1 MMTNKTFEI
10 KVDDYLTED
19 EIKDIVIYEV
29 RSSVKSRNEENLTR
43 IIKNASHY
51 WFRDIVSEVMG
62 ENFNEKIE
70 EQVKEILSKVSEYT
84 VIRDGSYGGNQS
96 KAYLLIQEYVEKHKS
111 ILEDKVKEKLEN
123 LSEFDI
129 LRYEG
134 REEIAD
140 SVSQAIYDVMMR
152 GVAHDNE

>member
-1 MMTNKTFEI
+1 MNESKFEI
-10 KVDDYLTED
+10 NVRDYLSDED
-19 EIKDIVIYEV
+19 ILEIVKDEV
-29 RSSVKSRNEENLTR
+29 RNSIRINDEKNLTR

-84 VIRDGSYGGNQS
+84 IVRDGSYGENPS

-111 ILEDKVKEKLEN
+111 ILENRVKEKIEN
-123 LSEFDI
+123 LSEFDV
-129 LRYEG
+129 LSYDG
-134 REEIAD
+134 REEIAS
-140 SVSQAIYDVMMR
+140 SVSQAIYDVVMR
-152 GVAHDNE
+152 GVAYDDE

>member
-1 MMTNKTFEI
+1 MNEI
-10 KVDDYLTED
+10 KLEINVRDYLSDED
-19 EIKDIVIYEV
+19 ILEIVKDEV
-29 RSSVKSRNEENLTR
+29 RNSIRNNNEDNLTR

-84 VIRDGSYGGNQS
+84 IVRDGSYGENPS

-111 ILEDKVKEKLEN
+111 ILENRVKEKIGN
-123 LSEFDI
+123 LSEFNV
-129 LRYEG
+129 LGYEG
-134 REEIAD
+134 REQIAN
-140 SVSQAIYDVMMR
+140 SVSQAIYDVVMR
-152 GVAHDNE
+152 GAVHDDE

>member
-1 MMTNKTFEI
+1 MTNKTFEI

-19 EIKDIVIYEV
+19 EIKDIVIDEV
-29 RSSVKSRNEENLTR
+29 RSSVRSRNEENLTR

-70 EQVKEILSKVSEYT
+70 EQVKEILSKVSSYT
-84 VIRDGSYGGNQS
+84 IIRDGSYGEKPS

-111 ILEDKVKEKLEN
+111 ILENRVKEKIES
-123 LSEFDI
+123 LSEFDV
-129 LRYEG
+129 LGYEG
-134 REEIAD
+134 REQIAS
-140 SVSQAIYDVMMR
+140 SVSQAIYDVVMR
-152 GVAHDNE
+152 GVAHDDE

>member
-1 MMTNKTFEI
+1 MTNKTFEI

-19 EIKDIVIYEV
+19 EIKDIVIDEV
-29 RSSVKSRNEENLTR
+29 RSSVRSRNEENLTR

-70 EQVKEILSKVSEYT
+70 EQVKEILSKVSSYT
-84 VIRDGSYGGNQS
+84 IIRDGSYGEKPS
-96 KAYLLIQEYVEKHKS
+96 KVYLLIQEYVEKHKS
-111 ILEDKVKEKLEN
+111 ILENRVKEKIEN
-123 LSEFDI
+123 LSEFNI
-129 LRYEG
+129 LGYEG
-134 REEIAD
+134 REEIAN
-140 SVSQAIYDVMMR
+140 SVSQAIYDVVMR

>member
-1 MMTNKTFEI
+1 MTNKTFEI

-19 EIKDIVIYEV
+19 EIKGIVIDEV
-29 RSSVKSRNEENLTR
+29 RSSVRSRNEENLTR

-70 EQVKEILSKVSEYT
+70 EQVKEILSKVSSYT
-84 VIRDGSYGGNQS
+84 VIRGGSYGENPS
-96 KAYLLIQEYVEKHKS
+96 KAYLLIQEYAEKHKS
-111 ILEDKVKEKLEN
+111 ILENRVKEKIEN
-123 LSEFDI
+123 LSEFDV
-129 LRYEG
+129 LGYEG
-134 REEIAD
+134 REEIAN
-140 SVSQAIYDVMMR
+140 SVSQAIYDVVMR

>member
-1 MMTNKTFEI
+1 MTNKTFEI

-19 EIKDIVIYEV
+19 EIKDIVIDEV
-29 RSSVKSRNEENLTR
+29 RSSVRSRDEENLTR

-70 EQVKEILSKVSEYT
+70 EQVKEILSKVSSYT
-84 VIRDGSYGGNQS
+84 IIRDGSYGGNPS

-111 ILEDKVKEKLEN
+111 ILENRVKEKIEN
-123 LSEFDI
+123 LSEFNVI
-129 LRYEG
+129 GCEG
-134 REEIAD
+134 REEIAN
-140 SVSQAIYDVMMR
+140 SVSQAIYDVVMR

>member
-1 MMTNKTFEI
+1 MTNKTFEI

-19 EIKDIVIYEV
+19 EIKDIVIDEV
-29 RSSVKSRNEENLTR
+29 RSSVRSRNEENLTR

-51 WFRDIVSEVMG
+51 WFHDIVSEVMG

-70 EQVKEILSKVSEYT
+70 EQVKEILSKVSSYT
-84 VIRDGSYGGNQS
+84 VIRDGSYGEKPS
-96 KAYLLIQEYVEKHKS
+96 KAYLLMQEYVEKHKS
-111 ILEDKVKEKLEN
+111 ILEDKVKKTLEN

>member
-1 MMTNKTFEI
+1 MTNKTFEI

-19 EIKDIVIYEV
+19 EIKDIVIDEV
-29 RSSVKSRNEENLTR
+29 RSSVRSRNEENLTR

-70 EQVKEILSKVSEYT
+70 EQVKEILSEVSSYT
-84 VIRDGSYGGNQS
+84 IIRDGCYGEKQS
-96 KAYLLIQEYVEKHKS
+96 KAYLLMQEYVEKHKS
-111 ILEDKVKEKLEN
+111 ILENRVKEKIEN

-129 LRYEG
+129 LGYEG
-134 REEIAD
+134 REQIAN
-140 SVSQAIYDVMMR
+140 SVSQAIYDVVMR
-152 GVAHDNE
+152 GVAHDDE

>member
-1 MMTNKTFEI
+1 MTNKTFEI

-19 EIKDIVIYEV
+19 EIKDIVIDEV
-29 RSSVKSRNEENLTR
+29 RSSVRSRNEENLTR

-70 EQVKEILSKVSEYT
+70 EQVKEILSKVSSYT
-84 VIRDGSYGGNQS
+84 VIRDGSYGEKPS

-111 ILEDKVKEKLEN
+111 ILENRVKEKIEN
-123 LSEFDI
+123 LSEFDV
-129 LRYEG
+129 LGYEG
-134 REEIAD
+134 REQIAS
-140 SVSQAIYDVMMR
+140 SVSQAIYDVVMR
-152 GVAHDNE
+152 GVAHDDE

>member
-1 MMTNKTFEI
+1 MTNKTFEI

-19 EIKDIVIYEV
+19 EIKDIVIDEV
-29 RSSVKSRNEENLTR
+29 RNSVRCRDEENLTR

-70 EQVKEILSKVSEYT
+70 EQVKEILSKVSSYT
-84 VIRDGSYGGNQS
+84 IIRDGSYGEKPS

-111 ILEDKVKEKLEN
+111 ILENRVKEKIEN
-123 LSEFDI
+123 LSEFDV
-129 LRYEG
+129 LGYEG
-134 REEIAD
+134 REEIAS
-140 SVSQAIYDVMMR
+140 SVSQAIYDVVMR
-152 GVAHDNE
+152 GVAYDDE